1 MYRDRRE
8 SYGESSCKEIIRG
21 RMNYLTNT
29 ERKIANYVLENYD
42 QVLNSNITEL
52 AENAKVSDAS
62 VVRFC
67 RSLGYKGYQDFKI
80 NAAKDVLPREKHLNP
95 ILEESDSPDVIC
107 RKIFNLEI
115 SVLERTLASLNMR
128 EVEKAAQLI
137 FHGKR
142 VVFFGSG
149 GSSWWDRMRYINL

>member
-1 MYRDRRE
+1 MV
-8 SYGESSCKEIIRG
+8 ESSCKEIIRG

-107 RKIFNLEI
+107 RKNF
-115 SVLERTLASLNMR
+115 
-128 EVEKAAQLI
+128 
-137 FHGKR
+137 
-142 VVFFGSG
+142 
-149 GSSWWDRMRYINL
+149 